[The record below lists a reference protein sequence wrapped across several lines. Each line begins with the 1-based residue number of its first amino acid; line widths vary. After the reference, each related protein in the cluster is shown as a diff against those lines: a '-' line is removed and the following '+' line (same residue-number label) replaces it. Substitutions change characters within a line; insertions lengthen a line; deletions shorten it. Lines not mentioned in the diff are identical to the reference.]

1 MLFRDG
7 KIAMTPAVQVVQSAN
22 IDYWLHHY
30 EHDTS
35 SQSYGLEAAV
45 KLTVAAE
52 RVFKTLL
59 VTMDDN
65 YLAVGVIPV
74 ARLLSMKRIAK
85 AAGAKKAAMA
95 IPQDVERST
104 GYVLGGVSPLGQKRR
119 LKTLIDSSVGQHATV
134 FVSGGRRGLEIELR
148 PDDLRALT
156 AGVLAQICQ

>member
-1 MLFRDG
+1 
-7 KIAMTPAVQVVQSAN
+7 MTPAVQAVQKAN

-30 EHDTS
+30 DHDTS
-35 SQSYGLEAAV
+35 SESYGLEAAV
-45 KLTVAAE
+45 KLGITAE
-52 RVFKTLL
+52 RAFKTLV
-59 VTMDDN
+59 VTVDDN

-85 AAGAKKAAMA
+85 VAGAKKKAAMA
-95 IPQDVERST
+95 MPQDVERTT

-134 FVSGGRRGLEIELR
+134 FVSGGRRGLEIQLR

-156 AGVLAQICQ
+156 AGALAQICQ